1 MRGSKQSIHYY
12 GPAEVRG
19 KYARPAGNIE
29 KLLNEAGEVVVKDN
43 PVLSRPVTSGSLVA
57 KGRVDTGVQA
67 DSLASSRPES
77 RSKTPNRRSRRSLMD
92 RNRPATANRLRTR
105 THSRLIGDKQTDLL
119 PLVPDPVKAH
129 LPELLPK
136 SPIEPAPS
144 LSPHFPTEVPE
155 AGLEPKPEEDAGN
168 AEEVTE
174 ETPLEE
180 VQLPVERPATATT
193 WKTTSSQRRYIDELE
208 RLLKEER
215 KVRGM

>member
-57 KGRVDTGVQA
+57 KNRVETGIQA
-67 DSLASSRPES
+67 DLLASSRPET
-77 RSKTPNRRSRRSLMD
+77 RSKTPNRRSRKSLMD
-92 RNRPATANRLRTR
+92 RNRPGTANSLRAR
-105 THSRLIGDKQTDLL
+105 THSRLIGEKQSDLL
-119 PLVPDPVKAH
+119 PLIPDPVKEH
-129 LPELLPK
+129 PPELLPK
-136 SPIEPAPS
+136 SPLEPA

-155 AGLEPKPEEDAGN
+155 AGQEPTPEEDAAN
-168 AEEVTE
+168 AAEVTE